1 MIRNNNLAKER
12 MKLLV
17 CTTPIDLDSKS
28 ILVKQSFNKDLKFLE
43 LLKDFKFIFEQIDR
57 S

>member
-17 CTTPIDLDSKS
+17 FTTPIDLDSKS

-43 LLKDFKFIFEQIDR
+43 LLKDFKFIFEQIDP